1 MNNTKNNSL
10 DCDIVCDLL
19 PLYHDGIVSE
29 KTKIAVEEHISH
41 CEKCRS
47 ELYSLHETIP
57 SEDSPA
63 PVTGKKFRNFIQS
76 QKRKRIIF
84 TSLSVLLAVA
94 LLVGGYFGQLQLPIF
109 RVPEQEITVH
119 RVYRYETDEGYK
131 LFMLWS
137 APHYD
142 YMRLATDIVDDGATL
157 EFRLTK
163 PLISQ
168 KHENVG
174 DSGST
179 EIYALGWSSN
189 DEGGRDFVSIDKV
202 NFAGK
207 TVWTEADAAEPV
219 PEYVYEYEKMNE
231 CTGEVTAWITGA
243 DEGYVGAVYHDG
255 TTVIWDLD
263 GNIIS
268 NNQYKAE

>member
-1 MNNTKNNSL
+1 MNNTNNNNL
-10 DCDIVCDLL
+10 DCDIICDLL

-29 KTKIAVEEHISH
+29 KTKIAVEEHISY
-41 CEKCRS
+41 CEKCRG
-47 ELYSLHETIP
+47 ELDSINETIP
-57 SEDSPA
+57 VEDA
-63 PVTGKKFRNFIQS
+63 PTHTTGGKFRKFIQS
-76 QKRKRIIF
+76 QQRKRILF
-84 TSLSVLLAVA
+84 TSLSIILAVA

-109 RVPEQEITVH
+109 KVPEQEITVH

-142 YMRLATDIVDDGATL
+142 YMRLTAETADNGTTV
-157 EFRLTK
+157 EFQLTK
-163 PLISQ
+163 PLISS
-168 KHENVG
+168 KYEDVG

-179 EIYALGWSSN
+179 ETYALGWSSN

>member
-1 MNNTKNNSL
+1 MNNTKNNNL
-10 DCDIVCDLL
+10 DCDIICDLL

-29 KTKIAVEEHISH
+29 KTKIAVEEHISY
-41 CEKCRS
+41 CEKCRG
-47 ELYSLHETIP
+47 ELDSINETIP
-57 SEDSPA
+57 VEDA
-63 PVTGKKFRNFIQS
+63 PTHTTGGKFRKFIQS
-76 QKRKRIIF
+76 QQRKRILF
-84 TSLSVLLAVA
+84 TSLSIILAVA

-109 RVPEQEITVH
+109 KVPEQEITVH

-142 YMRLATDIVDDGATL
+142 YMRLTAETADNGTTV
-157 EFRLTK
+157 EFQLTK
-163 PLISQ
+163 PLISS
-168 KHENVG
+168 KYEDVG

-179 EIYALGWSSN
+179 ETYALGWSSN

-207 TVWTEADAAEPV
+207 TVWTEADAEDSV

-231 CTGEVTAWITGA
+231 GSGEVSGWITGV
-243 DEGYVGAVYHDG
+243 DEGYVGAIYPDG

-268 NNQYKAE
+268 NNQYTSE